1 MNAEDSRFD
10 SVLCPEFCV
19 LGLPSK
25 TGNWKQETDSPRGP
39 NFALVYSFQSRVL
52 LAGKMGDLK
61 FEEFQAEPNFALV
74 YSFQSRVL
82 LAGKMGGSESSRE
95 ISQLPNYFK
104 NWLMF
109 CIL

>member
-52 LAGKMGDLK
+52 LAGKMG
-61 FEEFQAEPNFALV
+61 
-74 YSFQSRVL
+74 
-82 LAGKMGGSESSRE
+82 GSESSRE